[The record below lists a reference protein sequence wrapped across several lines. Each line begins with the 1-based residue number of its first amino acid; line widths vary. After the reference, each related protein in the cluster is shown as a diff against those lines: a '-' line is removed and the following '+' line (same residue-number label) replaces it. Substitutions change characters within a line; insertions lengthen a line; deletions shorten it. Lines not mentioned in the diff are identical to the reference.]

1 MIPLKSKR
9 GQNLI
14 LGVLAAVMI
23 FTAGMLFLN
32 HIKDDVTLTRTV
44 GMECDSSTISDG
56 AKATCLGLD
65 LVVPIVIIVVVAT
78 AGGAILSRFLV

>member
-1 MIPLKSKR
+1 MYNKK

-14 LGVLAAVMI
+14 LGLLAAVMI

-44 GMECDSSTISDG
+44 GMDCTGDISDG

-65 LVVPIVIIVVVAT
+65 LVVPIFIIMVVSA